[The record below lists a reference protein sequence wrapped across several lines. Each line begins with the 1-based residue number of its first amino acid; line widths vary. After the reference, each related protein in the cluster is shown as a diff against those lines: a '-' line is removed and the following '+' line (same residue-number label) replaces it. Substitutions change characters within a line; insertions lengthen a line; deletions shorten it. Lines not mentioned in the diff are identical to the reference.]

1 MWSKIRRLGLPAVA
15 VALLAFAGG
24 CQSESDRAGRG
35 AGDGTSVNDAAS
47 QGGQT
52 VQVELTRDAIQMPN
66 TLRAGPTTFVVKNSG
81 EVVHSFQI
89 EGEGID
95 GGIGAPLAPGET
107 RQMVV
112 DLKPGSYRIWCPVD
126 EHGDKGMEI
135 PLQVTE

>member
-1 MWSKIRRLGLPAVA
+1 MWSMLKRLGLPAVT

-35 AGDGTSVNDAAS
+35 AGDDVNTTDTAN

-66 TLRAGPTTFVVKNSG
+66 TLKAGPTTFVVKNSG
-81 EVVHSFQI
+81 EQVHSFRI

-95 GGIGAPLAPGET
+95 GAIGAPLAPGET

-112 DLKPGSYRIWCPVD
+112 DLKAGSYRVWCPVD
-126 EHGDKGMEI
+126 GHGDQGMEI